1 MDTLSSFSNDL
12 ADAVAGA
19 ARAVVTVNARRRIP
33 STGVHWRSGIVVTAE
48 HTVRMD
54 DEITVGRPDG
64 RSVPATLGG
73 RDPSTDLA
81 VLIVQDADFPVAA
94 LGEPASL
101 KVGHMVL
108 ALGHGPRA
116 SWGVVSALGGR
127 WRTGRGGE
135 IDQLIHVDLVLYPGF
150 SGGPLVDTAGRV
162 VGINTSGL
170 SRHLPVAI
178 PASTVTRLAE
188 ELITRGHV
196 RRGYLGV
203 GFHPV
208 RLLPTFV
215 RSLGIAGEVGL
226 VVVNLQP
233 DGPAARAGLLLGDML
248 VTVEGTPVRDA
259 GDVQALLGP
268 ERVGRP
274 VRASIIRAGTLAEIT
289 ITVGERPRP
298 AG

>member
-1 MDTLSSFSNDL
+1 MDTLSSLSNDL
-12 ADAVAGA
+12 ADAVTAA

-33 STGVHWRSGIVVTAE
+33 STGVHWRPGIVVTAE

-94 LGEPASL
+94 LAEPVSL

-116 SWGVVSALGGR
+116 SCGVVSALGGR

-135 IDQLIHVDLVLYPGF
+135 IDQLIQVDLVLYPGF
-150 SGGPLVDTAGRV
+150 SGGPLVDTAGRI

-170 SRHLPVAI
+170 SHHLPLAI
-178 PASTVTRLAE
+178 PASTVTRLGE
-188 ELITRGHV
+188 ELIKKGHV
-196 RRGYLGV
+196 SRGYLGV

-208 RLLPTFV
+208 RLPATLV
-215 RSLGIAGEVGL
+215 GSLGIVGEVGL

-233 DGPAARAGLLLGDML
+233 DGPAARAGLLLGDI
-248 VTVEGTPVRDA
+248 VAAVEGAPVRDA

-274 VRASIIRAGTLAEIT
+274 IRASIVRAGALVEVT

-298 AG
+298 GR

>member
-1 MDTLSSFSNDL
+1 MDPLLSFSNDL
-12 ADAVAGA
+12 ADAVARA
-19 ARAVVTVNARRRIP
+19 ARAVVAVNARRRIP
-33 STGVHWRSGIVVTAE
+33 STGVHWRPGIVVTAE

-54 DEITVGRPDG
+54 EEITISRPDG
-64 RSVPATLGG
+64 RGVPATLAG

-81 VLIVQDADFPVAA
+81 LLTVQDADLPVAT
-94 LGEPASL
+94 LGEPESL

-127 WRTGRGGE
+127 WRTGHGGE
-135 IDQLIHVDLVLYPGF
+135 IDQLIQVDLVLYPGF
-150 SGGPLVDTAGRV
+150 SGGPLVDMEGRV

-170 SRHLPVAI
+170 ARHLPLAI
-178 PASTVTRLAE
+178 PASTVTRLGE
-188 ELITRGHV
+188 EIIKKGHV
-196 RRGYLGV
+196 PRGYLGV

-208 RLLPTFV
+208 RLPATLV
-215 RSLGIAGEVGL
+215 RPLGILSEVGL

-233 DGPAARAGLLLGDML
+233 DGPAARAGLLLGDVL
-248 VTVEGTPVRDA
+248 VAVEGAPVRDA

-274 VRASIIRAGTLAEIT
+274 VRASIIRAGAPGEVS
-289 ITVGERPRP
+289 ITVGERPQPGR
-298 AG
+298 

>member
-64 RSVPATLGG
+64 RRVPATLGG

-150 SGGPLVDTAGRV
+150 SGGPLVDMAGRV
-162 VGINTSGL
+162 VGVNTSGL

-208 RLLPTFV
+208 RLPATLV

-226 VVVNLQP
+226 VVVNLQS

-248 VTVEGTPVRDA
+248 VTVEGTPVTDA

-274 VRASIIRAGTLAEIT
+274 LRASIIRAGTLAEVM
-289 ITVGERPRP
+289 ITVGERPQPGR
-298 AG
+298 

>member
-208 RLLPTFV
+208 RLPATLV

-226 VVVNLQP
+226 VVVNLQS

-248 VTVEGTPVRDA
+248 VTVEGTPVRDS

-274 VRASIIRAGTLAEIT
+274 LRASIIRAGTLAEVM
-289 ITVGERPRP
+289 ITVGERPQPGR
-298 AG
+298 

>member
-1 MDTLSSFSNDL
+1 MDTLSSLSNDL
-12 ADAVAGA
+12 ADAVAAA

-33 STGVHWRSGIVVTAE
+33 STGVHWRPGIVVTAE
-48 HTVRMD
+48 HTVRID

-94 LGEPASL
+94 LAEPVSL

-116 SWGVVSALGGR
+116 SCGVVSALGGR

-150 SGGPLVDTAGRV
+150 SGGPLVDSAGRI

-170 SRHLPVAI
+170 SRHLPLAI
-178 PASTVTRLAE
+178 PASTVTRLGE
-188 ELITRGHV
+188 ELIKKGHV
-196 RRGYLGV
+196 PRGYLGV

-208 RLLPTFV
+208 RLPATLAH
-215 RSLGIAGEVGL
+215 SLGIVGEVGL

-233 DGPAARAGLLLGDML
+233 DGPAARAGLLLGDIL
-248 VTVEGTPVRDA
+248 VAVEGAPVRDA

-274 VRASIIRAGTLAEIT
+274 VRASIVRGGALIEVT

-298 AG
+298 GR

>member
-1 MDTLSSFSNDL
+1 METLSSLSNAL
-12 ADAVAGA
+12 ADAVARA
-19 ARAVVTVNARRRIP
+19 ARAVVAVNARRRIP
-33 STGVHWRSGIVVTAE
+33 STGVHWRPGLIVTAE
-48 HTVRMD
+48 HTVRLD

-64 RSVPATLGG
+64 RRVPATLGG

-81 VLIVQDADFPVAA
+81 VLIIKDADFPAAA

-135 IDQLIHVDLVLYPGF
+135 VDQLIQVDAVLYPGF
-150 SGGPLVDTAGRV
+150 SGGPLVDVEGRV

-170 SRHLPVAI
+170 SAHLPLAI
-178 PASTVTRLAE
+178 PASTVTRLAQE
-188 ELITRGHV
+188 IITKGHV
-196 RRGYLGV
+196 PRGYLGV

-208 RLLPTFV
+208 RLPATLV
-215 RSLGIAGEVGL
+215 RSLGILGEVGL

-233 DGPAARAGLLLGDML
+233 DGPAARAGLLLGDM
-248 VTVEGTPVRDA
+248 VVAVEGTPVTDA

-268 ERVGRP
+268 ERVGQP
-274 VRASIIRAGTLAEIT
+274 VRASIIRAGAPVELT
-289 ITVGERPRP
+289 IMVGERPRP
-298 AG
+298 GR